1 MKEQRMG
8 AAISPVWCERRI
20 EGEPVNLV
28 ARDLMKLVF
37 QTRIFMLYA
46 VSIWDVVQIFFPRGI
61 LWWKWGL
68 QELYNFPVLSFL
80 IHWILLPTP
89 ASLFTL
95 FLFLRR
101 GVVSVDL
108 CVHSR
113 FISASR
119 AFLFFPLFIF
129 TCPFNVSESSFWI
142 LHLVWKQHYKS
153 LNKKIVW

>member
-28 ARDLMKLVF
+28 TRDLMKLVF

-46 VSIWDVVQIFFPRGI
+46 VSIWDVVQIFLPRGI

-68 QELYNFPVLSFL
+68 QEFIQFSSLKFSYSLTPSPNSCLFVYSFFFLRDTVWLVLTSVCTVVSYQHPELSYSFL
-80 IHWILLPTP
+80 
-89 ASLFTL
+89 SSF
-95 FLFLRR
+95 
-101 GVVSVDL
+101 
-108 CVHSR
+108 SR
-113 FISASR
+113 S
-119 AFLFFPLFIF
+119 
-129 TCPFNVSESSFWI
+129 FNVSKSNFWL
-142 LHLVWKQHYKS
+142 LHLEWKQNYKS